1 MIPRWLTP
9 PWLALGVS
17 SVVLAACGGTTG
29 PTLRGTGKPVLFIGN
44 SHTYNRDIPGLV
56 QALAA
61 AAGPEQIAVAAEA
74 NGNFALIDHWNG
86 RARTLVTSREWS
98 FVVLQQGWTPAG
110 ACRDTLRLA
119 AKNFA
124 GEATKVGAR
133 IAMFQVWVPV
143 DRPSHTVG
151 SIRSYELAADDAAGS
166 LFPAAAAFRVALSR
180 NASLDLYADGLHA
193 SNSGAYLA
201 AITIYAAM
209 FGKSPVGLPSTL
221 TTLSGFTLVIP
232 PATALELQQ
241 AAVDAVLQSAGASNG
256 EDGPV
261 IANPGTC

>member
-1 MIPRWLTP
+1 MVSRYLAPLH
-9 PWLALGVS
+9 LALALVACS
-17 SVVLAACGGTTG
+17 SPTG

-61 AAGPEQIAVAAEA
+61 AAGPEKIAVASDA
-74 NGNFALIDHWNG
+74 NANFALIDHWNG
-86 RARTLVTSREWS
+86 RARAEVTSREWW

-133 IAMFQVWVPV
+133 IAMYQVWVPTN
-143 DRPSHTVG
+143 RPSHTVG
-151 SIRSYELAADDAAGS
+151 SIRSYELAAADADGS
-166 LFPAAAAFRVALSR
+166 LFPAAAAFRVALGR
-180 NASLDLYADGLHA
+180 NPSLDLYDDGLHA
-193 SNSGAYLA
+193 SNAGAYLA
-201 AITIYAAM
+201 AVTIYAAM
-209 FGKSPVGLPSTL
+209 FGKSTIGLPSTL
-221 TTLSGFTLVIP
+221 TTLSGFTLSIS

-241 AAVDAVLQSAGASNG
+241 AAADAVLQSAGASNG